1 MIFFPDRTQPRR
13 PAGLLLSLATHAA
26 ILLIAFLLTLHWGRV
41 RPVYRDSRCCT
52 AQLYWTGAAGV
63 SDSSPAAALRHSVPS
78 PIPVPKNSLIQNPVR
93 LRQARAPQH
102 PARAAQNRLA
112 RSGTPSLQQQ
122 QTIGTGNGT
131 DDAEPAFPTYFP
143 RPPVGDRSL
152 LPAVEQKIIV
162 DVTISAQGDVT
173 DEKLVQGL
181 GNSLDDLVLRTVK
194 AWRFHPATLNG
205 NNVASVEQLV
215 FPFNRDYP
223 SDDGSLS

>member
-1 MIFFPDRTQPRR
+1 MILSPQRTEPSR
-13 PAGLLLSLATHAA
+13 PAGMVFSLATHAA
-26 ILLIAFLLTLHWGRV
+26 IFLIAFLLTLHWGRV

-52 AQLYWTGAAGV
+52 AQLYWTGATGV
-63 SDSSPAAALRHSVPS
+63 SDSSPAAAQRHAIPS
-78 PIPVPKNSLIQNPVR
+78 PIPVPKDSKIQNPVR
-93 LRQARAPQH
+93 LRQPRTRQH
-102 PARAAQNRLA
+102 PAPAAQSHLA

-143 RPPVGDRSL
+143 RPAVTDRTV
-152 LPAVEQKIIV
+152 LPAVEHKIIV

-194 AWRFHPATLNG
+194 TWRFHPATLNG

-223 SDDGSLS
+223 SDDGSNA

>member
-1 MIFFPDRTQPRR
+1 MIFSPQRTRQRR
-13 PAGLLLSLATHAA
+13 PAGIVLSLATHAV
-26 ILLIAFLLTLHWGRV
+26 LFLIAFLLTLHWGRI

-52 AQLYWTGAAGV
+52 AQLYWTGNTGV
-63 SDSSPAAALRHSVPS
+63 SDSSPDVHTQHAIPS
-78 PIPVPKNSLIQNPVR
+78 PVPVPKTSLIQNPVR
-93 LRQARAPQH
+93 LRQPRAPQH
-102 PARAAQNRLA
+102 HAPVAQNRLA
-112 RSGTPSLQQQ
+112 RSGTPSQQQQ

-143 RPPVGDRSL
+143 RPAVADRSV
-152 LPAVEQKIIV
+152 LPAIEQKIIV
-162 DVTISAQGDVT
+162 DVTISADGDVT

-181 GNSLDDLVLRTVK
+181 GNSLDDVVLRTVK

-223 SDDGSLS
+223 SDDGAGA